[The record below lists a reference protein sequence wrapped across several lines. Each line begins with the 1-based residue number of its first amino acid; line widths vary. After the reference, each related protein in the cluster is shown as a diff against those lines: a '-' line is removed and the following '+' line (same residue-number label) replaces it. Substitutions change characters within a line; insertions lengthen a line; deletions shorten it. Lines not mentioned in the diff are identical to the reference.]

1 MAIMSEGEGDMNIEL
16 SDRYSRIIPILE
28 KILLNGEIEKVFY
41 YKNGKQIQEYR
52 FLKENQ
58 TELIV
63 ALIDTNQF
71 YFNIKLLKEIFKK
84 YNLCIFLGDTFLDE

>member
-1 MAIMSEGEGDMNIEL
+1 MDIMGEGDMNIEL

-41 YKNGKQIQEYR
+41 YKNDKQIQEYR
-52 FLKENQ
+52 FVNKNQ

-63 ALIDTNQF
+63 ALIDKNQF

-84 YNLCIFLGDTFLDE
+84 YNICIFLGDSFLDE